1 MSQTHLLTAPTG
13 KDSTIGAMDLISRYT
28 CIRFVER
35 TSTTATDYN
44 LKHNGAL
51 LLLPGGWPF
60 VMQELCVHE
69 LGHAMGQLHEQ
80 TSSLRYGHL
89 RINWPSVPSDMFQ
102 WGPMTL
108 DAPTIEFLDH
118 KPFYMMKRSHSCTSV
133 QLGTALR
140 LLIATLKVMPS
151 PCLGHGMELVSVS
164 VMMVWTQRPDARP
177 LPLKSYKTFFTPRLA
192 KVSNVCL
199 SGVSDYPGGSW
210 AMLAPDEGCPV
221 NANLDTGRTPDNRVT
236 WPIGDYCIL
245 PVNGCPSGFNAGYVQ
260 LENEC
265 QVSGQATTSQGSLPD
280 GQFSQHVKQMFCCRY
295 DGISNIP
302 MTMANTQP
310 IVLLSTSSSTC
321 QAINDCGLV
330 IELNASRPMAVFTS
344 PNYPN
349 NYDNLIECFYTIRSP
364 VNTTIQLNFHDFEVE
379 GSGSSCDDSVQVKQA
394 KLGWHAKSDVT
405 DGLVSNFCRNP
416 GDGLQPW
423 CYTDLNGCVRDYC
436 DVCLYGRP
444 YDTADDCATYK
455 NQGLCPQ
462 NIPLSREKCAHTCSD
477 QLPQLTAPPPCES
490 QTCPAP
496 QVPLDASPSA
506 PLLSRYNVDDEVTF
520 QCRFNTDNVTSRC
533 LSDGTWS
540 ASGYVCGQCPLGWM
554 PYSQGSLGPGCLI
567 FFSDYYL
574 PYSNNALRCALSG
587 AVLAEPRTL
596 DAANFLAYGR
606 NTGEPVWTG
615 LSRDANGDLRWQD
628 GSLPVYTNWAPGQPD
643 NTPDK
648 KCVVMDTTML
658 WRTDFCNATYQ
669 AACFRPQL
677 QCPYGYQYYEGGL
690 GCIRAS
696 TAAKTFDAADQ
707 ECRAEGAVLAR
718 LPRLDA
724 VSYFANFRTGQSD
737 FWVNVKNVSSGVAWS
752 LRDTIG
758 QRIPYSEC
766 PFGYAAVASENGVT
780 ECYLYTGLR
789 NNISLA
795 TAYCN
800 SLGNILAEAK
810 TASASSFISYFRG
823 DSIAIWF
830 GLRYNS
836 AVKNWVWS
844 NGMVATNQPWKGG

>member
-1 MSQTHLLTAPTG
+1 
-13 KDSTIGAMDLISRYT
+13 
-28 CIRFVER
+28 
-35 TSTTATDYN
+35 
-44 LKHNGAL
+44 
-51 LLLPGGWPF
+51 
-60 VMQELCVHE
+60 
-69 LGHAMGQLHEQ
+69 
-80 TSSLRYGHL
+80 
-89 RINWPSVPSDMFQ
+89 
-102 WGPMTL
+102 
-108 DAPTIEFLDH
+108 
-118 KPFYMMKRSHSCTSV
+118 
-133 QLGTALR
+133 
-140 LLIATLKVMPS
+140 
-151 PCLGHGMELVSVS
+151 
-164 VMMVWTQRPDARP
+164 
-177 LPLKSYKTFFTPRLA
+177 
-192 KVSNVCL
+192 
-199 SGVSDYPGGSW
+199 
-210 AMLAPDEGCPV
+210 
-221 NANLDTGRTPDNRVT
+221 
-236 WPIGDYCIL
+236 
-245 PVNGCPSGFNAGYVQ
+245 
-260 LENEC
+260 
-265 QVSGQATTSQGSLPD
+265 
-280 GQFSQHVKQMFCCRY
+280 
-295 DGISNIP
+295 
-302 MTMANTQP
+302 
-310 IVLLSTSSSTC
+310 
-321 QAINDCGLV
+321 
-330 IELNASRPMAVFTS
+330 
-344 PNYPN
+344 
-349 NYDNLIECFYTIRSP
+349 
-364 VNTTIQLNFHDFEVE
+364 
-379 GSGSSCDDSVQVKQA
+379 
-394 KLGWHAKSDVT
+394 
-405 DGLVSNFCRNP
+405 
-416 GDGLQPW
+416 
-423 CYTDLNGCVRDYC
+423 
-436 DVCLYGRP
+436 
-444 YDTADDCATYK
+444 
-455 NQGLCPQ
+455 
-462 NIPLSREKCAHTCSD
+462 
-477 QLPQLTAPPPCES
+477 
-490 QTCPAP
+490 
-496 QVPLDASPSA
+496 
-506 PLLSRYNVDDEVTF
+506 
-520 QCRFNTDNVTSRC
+520 
-533 LSDGTWS
+533 
-540 ASGYVCGQCPLGWM
+540 M

-758 QRIPYSEC
+758 QRIPYSGTGVCHHGTNKHSVHEVLSNVPNDKCTRIAVANGKAWTPSLCNSTYQFFCERSKVQC

-844 NGMVATNQPWKGG
+844 NGMVATNQPWKGGYANGYYVSGQDCATIQAGWWTGRTCKSIYYFYCSTPLECPEGFVSYLSGRGCYWKSDQKMNYTSALSTCTSKGSILAEARDDVANQFFGSLWPGSEPYIGLTKRSNGSWVWQDGSNTSIYSNYSAGRPYTGNLGLNCTIITNSLGWQDSNCSDARYFACTKDQTPKKICADFTSDCKSWVNDIPNFCSLPEKSYMAYYVCPLTCGICRRPCPEGYTQVGYNGDCYRYYGDPMTYSDAQQQCAADGAVLYPAKTASDLLFLLSFQNSSGVWVGLTDSATEGTWKYSDDTLMTDSSLWMSGEPDNVYQGITPCNCATASLPANLMDYPCGQKQPFVCKRAYDPM